1 MNVAEC
7 MFMNVAKVSTEY
19 KDCIPL
25 ELLQRAEITSPNGH
39 RRRYPMRAL
48 LIAAGVA
55 ALMSVPAADPA
66 TAGVRVGPFWF
77 HGHHHHYGYGA
88 DCRDLRE
95 ACLRKGELGET
106 GQGNCRRYR
115 AICHGY

>member
-1 MNVAEC
+1 
-7 MFMNVAKVSTEY
+7 
-19 KDCIPL
+19 
-25 ELLQRAEITSPNGH
+25 
-39 RRRYPMRAL
+39 MRAL

-55 ALMSVPAADPA
+55 ALMSVPAAAPA

-77 HGHHHHYGYGA
+77 HGQHHHYGYGA